1 MQLIPMTE
9 TEYNAYV
16 ARLIPE
22 YAAEH
27 VAAGNW
33 TAEEAETKAR
43 AQVDQILPNGVQ
55 TPGNYL
61 YTVRAEND
69 AVGFLWLGTL
79 GQRAFIYDIEIY
91 EPYRRRGYA
100 SQALLAAE
108 DKARELG
115 LKAIALHV
123 FGYNTGARALYD
135 KLGYRVTDLTMA
147 KDL

>member
-1 MQLIPMTE
+1 MEYKHLEIIYIPC
-9 TEYNAYV
+9 
-16 ARLIPE
+16 
-22 YAAEH
+22 
-27 VAAGNW
+27 
-33 TAEEAETKAR
+33 
-43 AQVDQILPNGVQ
+43 
-55 TPGNYL
+55 
-61 YTVRAEND
+61 
-69 AVGFLWLGTL
+69 
-79 GQRAFIYDIEIY
+79 AFIYDIEIY
-91 EPYRRRGYA
+91 EPFRRRGYA

>member
-61 YTVRAEND
+61 YTVR
-69 AVGFLWLGTL
+69 FYL
-79 GQRAFIYDIEIY
+79 
-91 EPYRRRGYA
+91 
-100 SQALLAAE
+100 
-108 DKARELG
+108 
-115 LKAIALHV
+115 
-123 FGYNTGARALYD
+123 
-135 KLGYRVTDLTMA
+135 
-147 KDL
+147 